1 MRGPDRRR
9 AAGSVTFPLRLSN
22 GALIPTER
30 RHGSDRRQLDF
41 ILNQEIFQ
49 GVPDNLIQPI
59 LSRCPVRELRAGEIV
74 LSPGQLNDH
83 LYLVLGGRLQVH
95 LDAPDSPKG
104 FPLYPGQCFGEMSV
118 IDDRPASAFVV
129 AEAGTRVLAVH
140 KEVLW
145 SELIPLGGVARNL
158 LRVLSERIRART
170 ETTLTALRQELAY
183 EQLQREL
190 QIARELQASMLPT
203 TFPLFQDRPEVDLFA
218 VMEPAREIGGD
229 FFDAFPLDGRRV
241 LFAVG
246 DVAGKGMPAALLMVR
261 SLTLLRTEARRV
273 ADLPALLVRVN
284 EELRVNSARG
294 MFVTLFVGVLDVPS
308 GELTYVNAGHLPPL
322 LVRQGRPLELLPM
335 PEGLV
340 VGAIEEAS
348 FEPAHLQMHPG
359 DALLVYTDGVTEAR
373 DAAGRFFSHERL
385 HRLFDAREAGNA
397 SELVH
402 ALKNG
407 LVQFSGDAARA
418 DDVTILALVYR
429 GSLDA

>member
-9 AAGSVTFPLRLSN
+9 AAGAVRFPLRLSN
-22 GALIPTER
+22 GVLIPTDR
-30 RHGSDRRQLDF
+30 RHGDRRQVDF
-41 ILNQEIFQ
+41 VLNQEIFQ
-49 GVPDNLIQPI
+49 GVPHILIEPT
-59 LSRCPVRELRAGEIV
+59 LTRCPVRELRAGEIV

-129 AEAGTRVLAVH
+129 AETGTRVLAVH

-145 SELIPLGGVARNL
+145 SELIPLAGVARNL
-158 LRVLSERIRART
+158 LGVLSERIRART
-170 ETTLTALRQELAY
+170 ETTLNGLRQELAY

-190 QIARELQASMLPT
+190 EIARALQASMLPT
-203 TFPLFQDRPEVDLFA
+203 AFPLFPDRPEIDLFA
-218 VMEPAREIGGD
+218 VMEPAKEVGGD
-229 FFDAFPLDGRRV
+229 FFDAFPLDGRRA

-261 SLTLLRTEARRV
+261 SITLLRTEARRA

-284 EELRVNSARG
+284 EELRLNSARG

-322 LVRQGRPLELLPM
+322 LARQGGSPEFLPM
-335 PEGLV
+335 PEGVV
-340 VGAIEEAS
+340 VGAIEEAL
-348 FEPAHLQMHPG
+348 FEPAHLQMRPG
-359 DALLVYTDGVTEAR
+359 DALVVYTDGVTEAR
-373 DAAGRFFSHERL
+373 DTAGRFFSSEGLRRSL
-385 HRLFDAREAGNA
+385 NRRRTGDAT
-397 SELVH
+397 ELV
-402 ALKNG
+402 NVVRDG
-407 LVQFSGDAARA
+407 LQQFSGGTTRS
-418 DDVTILALVYR
+418 DDITILALVYR
-429 GSLDA
+429 RSLDP